1 MPFEL
6 IALSVAAVLFSGRVV
21 ARALRRV
28 LIALALALCS
38 AVGCARAP
46 AAAPCV
52 PEATPVPAPAQ
63 IQRLTC
69 GGRSC
74 GITEAAGTTVVWINE

>member
-6 IALSVAAVLFSGRVV
+6 IALSVVAVLFSGRVV
-21 ARALRRV
+21 ARAVRRIM
-28 LIALALALCS
+28 IALALCL
-38 AVGCARAP
+38 AVGCAHAP

-52 PEATPVPAPAQ
+52 PEPEAVKPAPAQ

-74 GITEAAGTTVVWINE
+74 AITQAAETTVVWINE